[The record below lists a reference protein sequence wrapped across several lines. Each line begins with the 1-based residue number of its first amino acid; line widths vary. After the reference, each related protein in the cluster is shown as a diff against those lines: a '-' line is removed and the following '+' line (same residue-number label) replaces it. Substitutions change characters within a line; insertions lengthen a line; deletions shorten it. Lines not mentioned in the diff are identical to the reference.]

1 VARHRFGGGVD
12 DIVYTIN
19 PDGSMVVAP
28 GVTVLCYTA
37 ETGGSQYTDLA
48 GAADGSGA
56 MTSVITNVVG
66 VPGAL
71 PTFYGPDNILEMW
84 MSAAGAARMRIACND
99 IAATVGTLN
108 TTVTTLNGTV
118 TTLNSTAVLD
128 TLLDAKGDL
137 IAATANDTPG
147 KLGVGTDGQVLT
159 AASGQA
165 TGLQWTT
172 PSTGS
177 GGIPATVVDAK
188 GDLIAATAADTVGR
202 LAVGTNGQVLTAAS
216 GQTTGLQW
224 ATPSVDIPASTVT
237 AKGDLLAATASATV
251 ARLGV
256 GSNGQV
262 LTADSTVST
271 GVKWATPA
279 AGGSSTGAPLY
290 YYVAAVT
297 ASAGEKAKANA
308 VCDGTADNVEI
319 QAAINAMK
327 GVGKVVLSAGTFNL
341 AAQLTIYGDN
351 DVDIEAD
358 HYLEGCGPSNTVLSC
373 AGGLAS
379 GIHISRSA
387 KVHLAN
393 FKVEVGG
400 ATHGISAAYSGTPAS
415 GYRSFWMSTF
425 RNLQVAGPWDCTH
438 SGYAFHLGSFFRS
451 TFENLEAGGVGN
463 GIRIFSENSNFN
475 PGDSK
480 FTRCFMDISGNGR
493 RAYSIESTVSTGN
506 MNQIQLEMIEAIND
520 GTGSTG
526 IYLGG
531 TGPVNHCKFSG
542 VNLEQFDT
550 LINVNNGVGDTFDC
564 NYVECRNA
572 GSGITAFTFGANSAG
587 NAITRVGMLYCAS
600 TVTLFSKAG
609 GTATYPN
616 TAENVNLLCDTGAVL
631 SLGFTGPANTPGTD
645 TLLRKRINNTGAVA
659 PGANV
664 LVNPGAVNF

>member
-351 DVDIEAD
+351 DVDVEAD

-425 RNLQVAGPWDCTH
+425 RNLQVAGPWDGTH

-463 GIRIFSENSNFN
+463 GIRIFSENRKHES
-475 PGDSK
+475 DS
-480 FTRCFMDISGNGR
+480 
-493 RAYSIESTVSTGN
+493 A
-506 MNQIQLEMIEAIND
+506 
-520 GTGSTG
+520 
-526 IYLGG
+526 
-531 TGPVNHCKFSG
+531 
-542 VNLEQFDT
+542 
-550 LINVNNGVGDTFDC
+550 
-564 NYVECRNA
+564 
-572 GSGITAFTFGANSAG
+572 
-587 NAITRVGMLYCAS
+587 
-600 TVTLFSKAG
+600 
-609 GTATYPN
+609 
-616 TAENVNLLCDTGAVL
+616 
-631 SLGFTGPANTPGTD
+631 
-645 TLLRKRINNTGAVA
+645 
-659 PGANV
+659 
-664 LVNPGAVNF
+664 